1 MLASNVRLISHWSES
16 RGVYDDICYLRQ
28 AHLFQRFGWHGLDTS
43 LAHETDGYLA
53 AKLRS
58 IDFPN
63 WNEPTRA
70 PCHMQTADGSKWV
83 MTPPPGTGFVLA
95 LFPEGFQVVPLYV
108 AANVIIAGFALY
120 GLWRARERVSLTL
133 AAVFG
138 ALSIYFMINP
148 TKASYSMAPTMIV
161 CALTGLFTA
170 RLFLDESGRR
180 LLMVAAVGVLLGL
193 SASFRIA
200 NVFLSAGYFLF
211 FGLSFLTWRTRET
224 FLSGLTLGLAFLVGL
239 LPVFA
244 ANLVNSGNPLV
255 SAYGGP
261 DTAPPSSGSRRTAGL
276 SARHAVS
283 VDRDRRCRDRAV
295 VAFRKPFRCQETC
308 TAGRRQSRTESGVLC
323 DTSGVHAV
331 LHHAYPDAVV
341 VDAVVCPAA
350 SAGRGARGCID
361 PARAGQSGSAAAMT
375 SAQPRI
381 AVLVPCYNE
390 EAAVATVVADF
401 RKALPAAEI
410 YVYDNNSRDGTA
422 AVAREA
428 GAIVRSERRQGK
440 GHVVRRMFADVE
452 ADIYVLVDGD
462 ATYDAPSAPRMIDKL
477 LDEHLDMVVGFRI
490 DQSQA
495 AYRLGHR
502 TGNRMLTD
510 FLSSTFGQEF
520 KDILSGYRVFSRRF
534 VKSFPVLSDGFEIET
549 ELAVYALELS
559 LPVAEVETPYYARPE
574 GSFSK
579 LNTWRDGFRIFG
591 TMLKLY
597 RSERPL
603 RFFTVIG
610 ILLALAA
617 IILAI
622 PIVVTFIETGLVP
635 RLPTAVLSMGLT
647 IVAILSVSSGIVLDT
662 VTRGRREM
670 KMLAYLSQPAPKR
683 T

>member
-1 MLASNVRLISHWSES
+1 
-16 RGVYDDICYLRQ
+16 
-28 AHLFQRFGWHGLDTS
+28 
-43 LAHETDGYLA
+43 
-53 AKLRS
+53 
-58 IDFPN
+58 
-63 WNEPTRA
+63 
-70 PCHMQTADGSKWV
+70 
-83 MTPPPGTGFVLA
+83 
-95 LFPEGFQVVPLYV
+95 
-108 AANVIIAGFALY
+108 
-120 GLWRARERVSLTL
+120 
-133 AAVFG
+133 
-138 ALSIYFMINP
+138 
-148 TKASYSMAPTMIV
+148 
-161 CALTGLFTA
+161 
-170 RLFLDESGRR
+170 
-180 LLMVAAVGVLLGL
+180 
-193 SASFRIA
+193 
-200 NVFLSAGYFLF
+200 
-211 FGLSFLTWRTRET
+211 
-224 FLSGLTLGLAFLVGL
+224 
-239 LPVFA
+239 
-244 ANLVNSGNPLV
+244 
-255 SAYGGP
+255 
-261 DTAPPSSGSRRTAGL
+261 
-276 SARHAVS
+276 
-283 VDRDRRCRDRAV
+283 
-295 VAFRKPFRCQETC
+295 
-308 TAGRRQSRTESGVLC
+308 
-323 DTSGVHAV
+323 
-331 LHHAYPDAVV
+331 
-341 VDAVVCPAA
+341 
-350 SAGRGARGCID
+350 
-361 PARAGQSGSAAAMT
+361 MT

-390 EAAVATVVADF
+390 EAAVAAVVADF

-410 YVYDNNSRDGTA
+410 YVYDNNSRDSTA

-477 LDEHLDMVVGFRI
+477 VDEHLDMVVGLRI
-490 DQSQA
+490 DQSEA

-502 TGNRMLTD
+502 TGNRMLTG

-579 LNTWRDGFRIFG
+579 LNTWRDGFRILG

-617 IILAI
+617 VTLAI

-647 IVAILSVSSGIVLDT
+647 IVAILSVSSGLVLDT

-683 T
+683 A